1 MIKPI
6 RIGASLGD
14 PPKQYHNN
22 SPECINNVIKMKVRR
37 EKSSLDEFCSE
48 MKSLVEQ
55 QQNHLIRAITCR
67 GEYRLHSCFR
77 EYEMDPS
84 KWFQLNEISR
94 TAHIQRLRTAA
105 FKYMGKLAHQEQGKM
120 PNPSAAVNI
129 TSLCSSQ
136 TNDTESTLTTAA
148 ESQEPDNNVK
158 EIRLTSDIPLPNT
171 SPIEREKF
179 HTIDH
184 SLYVPITGNTTVSQS
199 TIQNIL
205 QKAEDLL
212 ASPNAITAAPVEGM
226 MTRMVKSKSNPCRPH
241 LVQVHTNGKVVCD
254 ENCLMWTTIKICSHC
269 VAVAH
274 CLDCTSEYISWFIA
288 NSNINLTK
296 ITTSGVGRNVG
307 KKPSQNRYSQRKN
320 KVPVV
325 SRIPHSSF
333 TSSEQATALEPPSF
347 DNTSPFQAPHPLTS
361 TFNTPFVTW
370 SDKTSLIA
378 IKVLS

>member
-1 MIKPI
+1 MKFPVLHIYRGLGLQLLSTWESLLIK
-6 RIGASLGD
+6 
-14 PPKQYHNN
+14 
-22 SPECINNVIKMKVRR
+22 
-37 EKSSLDEFCSE
+37 
-48 MKSLVEQ
+48 
-55 QQNHLIRAITCR
+55 
-67 GEYRLHSCFR
+67 
-77 EYEMDPS
+77 
-84 KWFQLNEISR
+84 NEI
-94 TAHIQRLRTAA
+94 
-105 FKYMGKLAHQEQGKM
+105 K
-120 PNPSAAVNI
+120 SAAVNI

-136 TNDTESTLTTAA
+136 TNDAESTSTTAA

-158 EIRLTSDIPLPNT
+158 EIRLTSDISLPNT

-184 SLYVPITGNTTVSQS
+184 SLYVPVTKNTTVSQS

-226 MTRMVKSKSNPCRPH
+226 MARMVKS
-241 LVQVHTNGKVVCD
+241 QVHTNGKVVCD

-307 KKPSQNRYSQRKN
+307 KKSSQNRYSQRKN

-325 SRIPHSSF
+325 CYSYI
-333 TSSEQATALEPPSF
+333 TAGVGYLCYY
-347 DNTSPFQAPHPLTS
+347 TSPRRS
-361 TFNTPFVTW
+361 RGRV
-370 SDKTSLIA
+370 LITK
-378 IKVLS
+378 ISYDCCDITGFFPT